1 MSEKSD
7 AEETLEDVLM
17 AVHSL
22 SNDVPVS
29 DPRRPMVE
37 TILQKVPLDQVTPS
51 YQCFGRN
58 MSNTYSP
65 FLLDHTSQSMHP
77 ILLSDGKS

>member
-37 TILQKVPLDQVTPS
+37 TILQKVPLDQVTPNHQ
-51 YQCFGRN
+51 YFGRN
-58 MSNTYSP
+58 IRNTCP
-65 FLLDHTSQSMHP
+65 AFLLDLTSINTSHF
-77 ILLSDGKS
+77 LSDGKG

>member
-37 TILQKVPLDQVTPS
+37 TILQKVPLDQVTPN
-51 YQCFGRN
+51 YQCFG
-58 MSNTYSP
+58 
-65 FLLDHTSQSMHP
+65 
-77 ILLSDGKS
+77 